1 MSKKVIS
8 YSLWGSDRKYTI
20 GAIRNAELA
29 NHIYAGWISRF
40 YIGSCVPGEI
50 VNKLRSIENTELIF
64 KNEQPSDWTGM
75 FWRFEAAYDE
85 SVQVSIFRDTDS
97 RLSVREEYA
106 VDEWLRS
113 DKTFHIMR
121 DHPFHGFHMLGGM
134 WGYKNTNKYPIKE
147 LLCGFDKRNKYGT
160 DYDFF
165 TEVLYPIIGDDK
177 VVHDPFFE
185 MKDFP
190 VKRDGTEFV
199 GDVFDEHDERHPEYH
214 RHIR

>member
-1 MSKKVIS
+1 VRVIS
-8 YSLWGSDRKYTI
+8 FSLWGNSRKYTF
-20 GAIRNAELA
+20 GAIRNAELTSD
-29 NHIYAGWISRF
+29 IYPGWVSRF
-40 YIGSCVPGEI
+40 YLGTDVPTDVIDELKNIPNTEI
-50 VNKLRSIENTELIF
+50 VYKFN
-64 KNEQPSDWTGM
+64 QPNDWTGM

-85 SVQVSIFRDTDS
+85 SVELAVFRDTDS
-97 RLSVREEYA
+97 RISLREKYA
-106 VDEWLRS
+106 VDEWIES

-121 DHPFHGFHMLGGM
+121 DHPYHKFPILGGM

-165 TEVLYPIIGDDK
+165 SEVLYPIIGDDK
-177 VVHDPFFE
+177 MVHDPFFE
-185 MKDFP
+185 MKNFP

-214 RHIR
+214 RYIR